1 MFLCVCTSDSLRD
14 VVQVTVPQS
23 IDGVTTL
30 SDGQQHV
37 TAVIRHLKTHTHTL
51 YTSNMI
57 RNEVPSVFVCYLSTA
72 HPFRLIGKFGTQ
84 DVLRLRGS
92 QHVIVQLLVQ
102 VSGRLSA

>member
-1 MFLCVCTSDSLRD
+1 MFLCICTSDSLRH

-23 IDGVTTL
+23 VDGVTAL
-30 SDGQQHV
+30 SDGQQHI
-37 TAVIRHLKTHTHTL
+37 TAIIRHLKTHRHTL
-51 YTSNMI
+51 FTSNTI
-57 RNEVPSVFVCYLSTA
+57 RNEVPSVCVCYLSTA

-102 VSGRLSA
+102 VSGRFST